1 MRDEDKTKEQLLRE
15 LRQSREEF
23 KKFTYVVSHDLR
35 TPLINLKGFSAELR
49 FAMDTV
55 QGAIAPVLS
64 HLDDAQRSAVI
75 TALERDVPE
84 SLEFIEFS
92 VSRIDTFMNAVLR
105 LSRLG
110 RRELKPEMLDM
121 DALTQTALESLAD
134 EVKQRQVEVAVKSPL
149 PKVVADRASML
160 EIMEVVLKNAIVYEA
175 QDRPGAIEIAGERGA
190 DEARFTIRD
199 NGRGISEDD
208 MYKVFEPFRRAGKQD
223 IPGEGMGLIYAQTL
237 IRLHGGHIECESE
250 LGEGTMVT
258 FTVSNHL
265 TEGGGHA

>member
-23 KKFTYVVSHDLR
+23 KKFTYIVSHDLR

-55 QGAIAPVLS
+55 QSAIAPLLS
-64 HLDDAQRSAVI
+64 HLDEAQRSAVI

-105 LSRLG
+105 LSRLS
-110 RRELKPEMLDM
+110 RRELKPESLDM
-121 DALTQTALESLAD
+121 DALTQTVLESLAD
-134 EVKQRQVEVAVKSPL
+134 EVTQRQVEIAVKSPL
-149 PKVVADRASML
+149 PEIIADRASML

-175 QDRPGAIEIAGERGA
+175 EDRPGAIEIAGERGA
-190 DEARFTIRD
+190 DETMFTVRD
-199 NGRGISEDD
+199 TGRGISEDD

-223 IPGEGMGLIYAQTL
+223 VPGQGMGLIYAQTL
-237 IRLHGGHIECESE
+237 IRLHGGRIECESE

-258 FTVSNHL
+258 FTVSNYL